1 MAVSFVKKLQN
12 SAYFLLSKPSVMEA
26 AMNWVHKPAHL
37 KWVVAEKS
45 DPEQVAV
52 LAEETN
58 LSYNVLKIL
67 INRNIDTPESIQKFL
82 NPKISDLKDPFE
94 LTGMREG
101 IDRVVK
107 ALFNNEKVIIYGD
120 YDVDGI
126 TATAL
131 LYMIFN
137 KLGAQV
143 DFYLPNRLT
152 EGYGLSQESID
163 EAKSKGVTLIVTV
176 DTGITAVQEVLYAR
190 SVGIEVIVTDHHEP
204 GETLPEAVAIIN
216 PKQPDCSYESEL
228 SGVGV
233 AFKFAQALYRT
244 LNQDEKEL
252 EEHLDLVAL
261 GTAADIVPLVGENRV
276 LTKFGIKQ
284 IARTTKPGLKSL
296 AFVSGLMGKDIS
308 TGQVVFI
315 LAPRI
320 NALGRLGD
328 AGQAIRLLST
338 RDEKVAQEIA
348 RKLDEENKRRK
359 QIDEATLNEALDQIE
374 EIVDLDNDRAIVLA
388 GEGWH
393 QGVIGIVASR
403 LVEKY
408 HLPTVMISITNGE
421 GKGSARS
428 IPGFHL
434 CEALKE
440 CEHLL
445 IRYGGHKYAAGL
457 SIKQENIPEF
467 REKFVRVSSNHL
479 SDEDIIPKLH
489 IDLEI
494 ELSDINDAFMDSIE
508 AFSPFGP
515 QNMRP
520 IFITRNCE
528 VIGQPYVVGR
538 NHLKMKLKK
547 GDAVFDVIGFGFGD
561 MARVISSKGCLVD
574 IVYVIEYN
582 TYNDITRKQIRL
594 KDIKLTVGSI
604 PNY

>member
-1 MAVSFVKKLQN
+1 MH
-12 SAYFLLSKPSVMEA
+12 
-26 AMNWVHKPAHL
+26 WVHKPAQL
-37 KWVVAEKS
+37 KWVVASKT
-45 DPEQVAV
+45 DPEQVGRLVADTG
-52 LAEETN
+52 LPE
-58 LSYNVLKIL
+58 NVIKIL
-67 INRNIDTPESIQKFL
+67 INRHIDTAETIDRFL
-82 NPKISDLKDPFE
+82 NPKLSDLKDPFE

-101 IDRVVK
+101 INRVVK
-107 ALFNNEKVIIYGD
+107 ALFENEKIVVYGD

-152 EGYGLSQESID
+152 EGYGLSKDAID
-163 EAKSKGVTLIVTV
+163 EAKSKGVSLIVTV
-176 DTGITAVQEVLYAR
+176 DTGITAVEEVRYAN
-190 SVGIEVIVTDHHEP
+190 SLGMDVLITDHHEP
-204 GETLPEAVAIIN
+204 AESLPDAVAIIN
-216 PKQPDCSYESEL
+216 PKQPGCTYDSEL

-233 AFKFAQALYRT
+233 AFKFAQAMFRS
-244 LNQDEKEL
+244 LNQDEREL

-261 GTAADIVPLVGENRV
+261 GTSADIVPLVGENRI

-296 AFVSGLMGKDIS
+296 AFVSGLMGKEIS

-338 RDEKVAQEIA
+338 RDERLAAEIA
-348 RKLDEENKRRK
+348 RKLDDENKRRK
-359 QIDEATLNEALDQIE
+359 EIDETTLHEALDQIE
-374 EIVDLDNDRAIVLA
+374 EIVDLENDRAIVLA

-457 SIKQENIPEF
+457 SIKQEHIPEF
-467 REKFVRVSSNHL
+467 REKFISVSSQFL

-494 ELSDINDAFMDSIE
+494 ELTDIDDDFMQSLE

-520 IFITRNCE
+520 IFLTRNCE
-528 VIGQPYVVGR
+528 VVGQPYVVGR
-538 NHLKMKLKK
+538 NHLKMKIRK
-547 GDAVFDVIGFGFGD
+547 GDAIFDVIGFGFGD
-561 MARVISSKGCLVD
+561 MARLISSKGCLVD
-574 IVYVIEYN
+574 VVYVIEYN
-582 TYNDITRKQIRL
+582 TYNDVTRKQIRL
-594 KDIKLTVGSI
+594 KDIKLTVGSM
-604 PNY
+604 PSY